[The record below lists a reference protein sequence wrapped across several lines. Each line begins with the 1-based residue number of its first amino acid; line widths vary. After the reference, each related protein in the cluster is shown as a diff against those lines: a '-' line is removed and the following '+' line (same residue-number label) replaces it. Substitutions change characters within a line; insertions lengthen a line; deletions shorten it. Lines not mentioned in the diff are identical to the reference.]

1 MRLLLMGPP
10 GVGKGTQA
18 ERLKT
23 HLGVPHVSTG
33 DILREAVKGGSA
45 LGRKARAY
53 VESGELVPDAVMGD
67 LIAERLRREDA
78 REGFILD
85 GFPRTVEQVAIL
97 DRVLGDL
104 GVVLEGAFVLVTSET
119 EIVRRLTGRRICP
132 KDGSVYHLESR
143 PPKSP
148 GICDRCGS
156 ALVQRPDDTEEVIRK
171 RLEVYGRQT
180 LPVAETYRERGA
192 LHVVDATGDPD
203 TVFEHLKASLRS

>member
-1 MRLLLMGPP
+1 MRILLMGPP

-78 REGFILD
+78 RGGFILD

-97 DRVLGDL
+97 DRVLEDL

-132 KDGSVYHLESR
+132 RDGAVYHLESR